1 MGDFLKKYP
10 EYDLVNNNC
19 EFLAK
24 TVSSEIIDCPYPR
37 VEKMTRVYRVVKA
50 PVGELPHILV
60 PIEEDAGYED
70 AVIYDPKTSLTG
82 KGPSNAIVLG
92 EE

>member
-1 MGDFLKKYP
+1 MGDFLKNYP

-24 TVSSEIIDCPYPR
+24 TVSSKIIDCLYPR
-37 VEKMTRVYRVVKA
+37 VERMTPVYRVVKA

-60 PIEEDAGYED
+60 PTEEDAGFRD
-70 AVIYDPKTSLTG
+70 AVIYDPKPSLTG

>member
-1 MGDFLKKYP
+1 MGDFLDKYL

-24 TVSSEIIDCPYPR
+24 TVSSKIIDYLYPR
-37 VEKMTRVYRVVKA
+37 VEKMTPVYRVVKA
-50 PVGELPHILV
+50 PVGELPHVLV
-60 PIEEDAGYED
+60 PIEEDAGFGD